1 MAAIAPQSSYQ
12 ARLDLETSL
21 SRMAAQVES
30 QLAGAISAFERRDV
44 DAAKKIIGGD
54 ERIDT
59 MDHAIEEKVMEL
71 LLKGPL
77 PEEPLREIMTVSK
90 LAGELERVGDLA
102 KNIAKRTLVVS
113 LEAPARPTS
122 GVARMGRASL
132 RQLSD
137 ILNAYSSRNLTA
149 AKAVW
154 GGDDELDQLYN
165 SVFEEILAAMMRDP
179 ATVNACTHL
188 VFIAKNFERVG
199 DHATNVA
206 EALHFLMT
214 GSRIMERRPKGDN
227 TSTTV
232 VPPPKQ
238 TGTAAN

>member
-1 MAAIAPQSSYQ
+1 MAAFAPQSSYQ
-12 ARLDLETSL
+12 SRLDLETSL

-30 QLAGAISAFERRDV
+30 QLAGAITAFERRDV
-44 DAAKKIIGGD
+44 EAAQKVISGD
-54 ERIDT
+54 ERIDA
-59 MDHAIEEKVMEL
+59 MDHAIEGKVMDL
-71 LLKGPL
+71 LLHGPL
-77 PEEPLREIMTVSK
+77 PEEALREVMTVSK

-102 KNIAKRTLVVS
+102 KNVAKRTLVVS

-154 GGDDELDQLYN
+154 GGDDELDELYN
-165 SVFEEILAAMMRDP
+165 SVFEEILVAMMRDP
-179 ATVNACTHL
+179 AKVNACTHL
-188 VFIAKNFERVG
+188 VFTAKNFERVG
-199 DHATNVA
+199 DHATNIA
-206 EALHFLMT
+206 EALHFLLT
-214 GSRIMERRPKGDN
+214 GSRIMERRPKGDK

-232 VPPPKQ
+232 VSPPKQ
-238 TGTAAN
+238 SGTAAS